1 MFGKKG
7 MTFGLVFVTVL
18 SLGTGLLGAGPAL
31 AQGGASYP
39 GKDALAIGIA
49 VNDGPQGAIVE
60 QVAPGSA
67 AARAGLAVDDVIT
80 AVDGHPVDAA
90 YPLADLLKGAE
101 PEGGWLLTVQR
112 GSQVLSITIEPDL
125 AGSKSAPIG
134 GPRHTTGGLS
144 ALLGHFSFS
153 DFLNRLH
160 SAFAASPASPD
171 STGTSGQSLQ
181 APAVKGWLNSLL
193 TPPRPSNKVMAETR
207 GS

>member
-1 MFGKKG
+1 MFGNKG
-7 MTFGLVFVTVL
+7 MTFGLVLVTVV
-18 SLGTGLLGAGPAL
+18 SVGAGLLGAGPAL

-60 QVAPGSA
+60 QVDPGSA

-90 YPLADLLKGAE
+90 HPLADLLKGAE
-101 PEGGWLLTVQR
+101 PEGGWLLTIRR
-112 GSQVLSITIEPDL
+112 GSEVLSITIGTDL
-125 AGSKSAPIG
+125 AGSKSTPIG
-134 GPRHTTGGLS
+134 GPRQTTGGLS

-171 STGTSGQSLQ
+171 ASGQSLQ

-193 TPPRPSNKVMAETR
+193 TPSRPSNKVMTETR